1 MRDNRGRK
9 QNNELIAKVQEMR
22 KQGIETSMIADTLG
36 ISAPMVRY
44 YARQEMTGPNRR
56 DSLLACFLRQ
66 PKEVQERIA
75 AEIGYI
81 MPEKSSL
88 PDVAQTYQK
97 MKNEEPK
104 EEDSLLKRCQQFLDG
119 KIRFNEIED
128 YFTTDEIQELSKI
141 EPFVAMSKAFFQGT
155 KCVYTKEEVLEALK
169 QNNIK

>member
-22 KQGIETSMIADTLG
+22 KQGIETGIIADNLG

-44 YARQEMTGPNRR
+44 YARQEVAEPHKR
-56 DSLLACFLRQ
+56 DSLMACFLRQ

-75 AEIGYI
+75 TEIGYI
-81 MPEKSSL
+81 MPEKSAL
-88 PDVAQTYQK
+88 PDIAQAYEK
-97 MKNEEPK
+97 IESEEPQ
-104 EEDSLLKRCQQFLDG
+104 EEDSLLKRCEKFLDG

-141 EPFVAMSKAFFQGT
+141 EPFVATSKAYFQGT
-155 KCVYTKEEVLEALK
+155 KCIYTKEEVIEALK